1 MKLHN
6 KIRIDQI
13 VFIPLTGVA
22 SFCSFLKRKI
32 FGTTRPKTI
41 ERIAVVKL
49 TGMGSV
55 IQATPLLQTLR
66 ANFPDAELIFITSKA
81 NKELIGV
88 LPMVSETWIIDDST
102 FSSLV
107 SSVTKLL
114 AKFFYRRI
122 DLYFDLEVY
131 SYFSTVLTFLSRA
144 KRKFG
149 LHRIEGHFRSGV
161 YHHVIYYNNRIPVA
175 QVYLQLSRMI
185 PVSHISDVFYNF
197 SPIIKSN
204 GNGAPEFPFRISSD
218 FIVVNPNAS
227 ELRVERRWGTQNF
240 SSLINLLA
248 GQFPSTQFVITGA
261 ANETKYVNE
270 VMEGVQSEFHRRVID
285 SSGTLSL
292 RQLIELISSARMMIT
307 NDSGPMHLAFA
318 LETPVIAL
326 FGPCSPEQY
335 QISEKA
341 VVIYQNVYCSPCVHL
356 FLTPPCRGDN
366 QCMKKISVER
376 VVKAAQHVLSGSN
389 QLPVLPVNGH
399 PDYISSEGKP
409 LGVMHRE

>member
-1 MKLHN
+1 MAG
-6 KIRIDQI
+6 
-13 VFIPLTGVA
+13 LT
-22 SFCSFLKRKI
+22 SFLKRKI
-32 FGTTRPKTI
+32 FGTARPKAI

-55 IQATPLLQTLR
+55 VQATPLLQTLR

-81 NKELIGV
+81 NRELIGL
-88 LPMVSETWIIDDST
+88 LPMVSETRIIDDTSFT
-102 FSSLV
+102 SLFT
-107 SSVTKLL
+107 SVTRLL
-114 AKFFYRRI
+114 AEFFSRRI

-131 SYFSTVLTFLSRA
+131 SYFSTFLTFLSRA
-144 KRKFG
+144 RRKFG
-149 LHRIEGHFRSGV
+149 LHRIEGRFRSGI
-161 YHHVIYYNNRIPVA
+161 YHHVIYYNNRIPIA

-185 PVSHISDVFYNF
+185 PVSYVSNVLYNF
-197 SPIIKSN
+197 SPVTKSN
-204 GNGAPEFPFRISSD
+204 GNGAPGLPFQISAD

-248 GQFPSTQFVITGA
+248 GQFPAAQFVITGA
-261 ANETKYVNE
+261 ANEKEYVKE
-270 VMEGVQSEFHRRVID
+270 VMSGVQSEFHPRVID
-285 SSGTLSL
+285 SSGILSL
-292 RQLIELISSARMMIT
+292 RQLIELISAARMMIT

-318 LETPVIAL
+318 LETPVVAL

-341 VVIYQNVYCSPCVHL
+341 IVIYQNVYCSPCVHL

-376 VVKAAQHVLSGSN
+376 VVKAAEYVLTGSN
-389 QLPVLPVNGH
+389 QLPGFLSNGH
-399 PDYISSEGKP
+399 PDFISSEGKP
-409 LGVMHRE
+409 LGMMHHE